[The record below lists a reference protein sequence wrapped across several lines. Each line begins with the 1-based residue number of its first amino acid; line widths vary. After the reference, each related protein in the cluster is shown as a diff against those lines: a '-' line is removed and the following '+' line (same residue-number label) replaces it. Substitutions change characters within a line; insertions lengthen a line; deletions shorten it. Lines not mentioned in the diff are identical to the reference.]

1 MYVELIG
8 SGPKL
13 RRLAG
18 FVPFEFL
25 YDDLGQIV
33 FIYRAL
39 TRFGTPKIWKN
50 PCYADFFYSVCLFP
64 LRNREFNIPS
74 FVLPGKIC
82 DGMKFATKKVEF
94 KKSIL

>member
-50 PCYADFFYSVCLFP
+50 PCYADFFTVYVSFRFEIASLTFH
-64 LRNREFNIPS
+64 PS
-74 FVLPGKIC
+74 FCPA
-82 DGMKFATKKVEF
+82 KFAME
-94 KKSIL
+94 

>member
-1 MYVELIG
+1 MPNFMLLPSRLRCTTKTPTVQPKH
-8 SGPKL
+8 SGQY
-13 RRLAG
+13 
-18 FVPFEFL
+18 F
-25 YDDLGQIV
+25 D
-33 FIYRAL
+33 YRAL